1 MYVFD
6 FKSKYL
12 NVKFTLVGRISLL
25 EGDSGIGKSYV
36 FNTLKTLANSRMY
49 HDQLKD
55 LIFISNLGE
64 VGMIHSLVE
73 QYKDRLILV
82 DNIEFLAYDFQFLKD
97 LTKLAYNNHILVIG
111 RGRLPL
117 EVHLSD
123 ILHLEIE
130 GNNFLLLPEE
140 FYQ

>member
-117 EVHLSD
+117 EIHLSD